1 MSDRDPR
8 PEWRSAFLNR
18 VNTARKVAV
27 MRDAKGPVTATRNT
41 RSRAAAETSAVVA
54 GMLRLVPTP

>member
-18 VNTARKVAV
+18 VTTARKVAV
-27 MRDAKGPVTATRNT
+27 MRDAKEPVTAARHS
-41 RSRAAAETSAVVA
+41 RSRAAADTSAVVA